1 MSKDKWNDHTRRDS
15 RLIIPRVTTVFF
27 LAFVSIPLLSLFI
40 FLALVDDSSSNFSPE
55 FCNNIAFPPAIEP
68 FLDPRNCFFFVSFNR
83 PLIALQMEKE
93 SRRRSNSVS
102 SRMDTLEGILGELRR
117 AVAE

>member
-15 RLIIPRVTTVFF
+15 RRYDRLLSRVCLNSASAGVYSFFSLSSTILLQIFHQNFVTTLPF
-27 LAFVSIPLLSLFI
+27 PQQ
-40 FLALVDDSSSNFSPE
+40 SNRFY
-55 FCNNIAFPPAIEP
+55 
-68 FLDPRNCFFFVSFNR
+68 PRNCFFFVSFNR

>member
-15 RLIIPRVTTVFF
+15 RRYDRLLSRVCLNSAFARVYSFFSLSSTILLQIFHQNFVTTLPFPQQSNRFSILATVF
-27 LAFVSIPLLSLFI
+27 
-40 FLALVDDSSSNFSPE
+40 SSF
-55 FCNNIAFPPAIEP
+55 
-68 FLDPRNCFFFVSFNR
+68 R
-83 PLIALQMEKE
+83 LIALQMEKE